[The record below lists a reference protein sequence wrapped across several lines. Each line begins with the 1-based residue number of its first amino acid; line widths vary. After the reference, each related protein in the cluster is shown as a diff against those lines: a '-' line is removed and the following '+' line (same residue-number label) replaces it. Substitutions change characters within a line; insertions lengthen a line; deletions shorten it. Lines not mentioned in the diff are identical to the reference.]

1 MMTAETKRNEFLN
14 VAQISVEYPISIST
28 IWAELKRGKFPA
40 PVMIGR
46 KKVWRREDIAAY
58 FTPRASRAA

>member
-1 MMTAETKRNEFLN
+1 MTAENKRDQFLN
-14 VAQISVEYPISIST
+14 VSQIAAAYPISIST
-28 IWAELKRGKFPA
+28 IWAELKRGKFPD